1 VGLANVETRLCR
13 GQHVGLVTV
22 GPRSLIGLTG
32 GIAAGK
38 TEALNAFQRLGAET
52 ISTDAVARELLR
64 TPELR
69 DRLVERWGDEVAP
82 GGEVDRANVARLVF
96 ESPEELEW
104 LESQLH
110 PLVGS
115 RVVEWAGGLPA
126 DAALAVVEVP
136 LLFESGMDELFDAV
150 VCVVAPD
157 ELRRER
163 ETGRDLVALEGR
175 SARQLSQEEKAERAT
190 HVITNDGTLAEL
202 EAQIAAL
209 VHELRE
215 DRDAGE

>member
-1 VGLANVETRLCR
+1 MGA
-13 GQHVGLVTV
+13 
-22 GPRSLIGLTG
+22 RSLIGLTG
-32 GIAAGK
+32 DIAAGK

-52 ISTDAVARELLR
+52 ISTDEVAHELLR
-64 TPELR
+64 TPDVR
-69 DRLVERWGDEVAP
+69 DRVVERWGEEVAP
-82 GGEVDRANVARLVF
+82 GGEVDRAKVAQLVF
-96 ESPEELEW
+96 ERPGELAW

-126 DAALAVVEVP
+126 DATLAVVEVP
-136 LLFESGMDELFDAV
+136 LLFESGMEGLFDAV

-157 ELRRER
+157 ELRRDR
-163 ETGRDLVALEGR
+163 ESGRDLAALEGR
-175 SARQLSQEEKAERAT
+175 SGRQLSQAEKAERAT

-209 VHELRE
+209 IRELRE
-215 DRDAGE
+215 GQGRDE